1 VKIENISDEQKRVNS
16 VVRALLPHSSVKMSV
31 REYFGREDLRFLVLV
46 TLLLE
51 LAWVLSCGHFL

>member
-16 VVRALLPHSSVKMSV
+16 VVPALLPHSSVKMSV